1 MFDFLSR
8 GVRRLTQSKLSFQR
22 DWLVHSVFCSGNI
35 TLVCIFIVH
44 VFLFFLFKKSC
55 ILSKYTLIKH
65 CCSVWNICN
74 LSFKGNSFGT
84 APNGQ
89 VCKGCGQQEQFYGC
103 ADIAISPATSGAHQ
117 AGSYHPYVP
126 QGVVARPQ
134 FPVGGS
140 TITCTAT
147 TAFRRISPWSADSW
161 CVSNC
166 RMGNCPPM
174 YCNTPCQNLRVFG

>member
-1 MFDFLSR
+1 MLLNSKETIVFDFV
-8 GVRRLTQSKLSFQR
+8 VRFERFA
-22 DWLVHSVFCSGNI
+22 FCIN
-35 TLVCIFIVH
+35 FI
-44 VFLFFLFKKSC
+44 
-55 ILSKYTLIKH
+55 
-65 CCSVWNICN
+65 
-74 LSFKGNSFGT
+74 GNSFGT

-89 VCKGCGQQEQFYGC
+89 VCKGCGPQEQFYGC

-134 FPVGGS
+134 LPVGGS
-140 TITCTAT
+140 SITCTAT

-174 YCNTPCQNLRVFG
+174 YCNTPCQSLRVLGQFFQGF

>member
-1 MFDFLSR
+1 MLLNSKETIVFDFV
-8 GVRRLTQSKLSFQR
+8 VRFERFA
-22 DWLVHSVFCSGNI
+22 FCIN
-35 TLVCIFIVH
+35 FI
-44 VFLFFLFKKSC
+44 
-55 ILSKYTLIKH
+55 
-65 CCSVWNICN
+65 
-74 LSFKGNSFGT
+74 GNSFGT

-89 VCKGCGQQEQFYGC
+89 VCKGCGPQEQFYGC

-134 FPVGGS
+134 LPVGGS
-140 TITCTAT
+140 SITCTAT

-174 YCNTPCQNLRVFG
+174 YCNTPCQSLRVFG